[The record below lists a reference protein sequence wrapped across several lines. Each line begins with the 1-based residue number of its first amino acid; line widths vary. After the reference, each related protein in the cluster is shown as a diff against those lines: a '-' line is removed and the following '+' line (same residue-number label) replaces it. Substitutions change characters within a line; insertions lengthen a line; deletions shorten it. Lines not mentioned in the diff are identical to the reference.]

1 MSVFSCHRSLYIQI
15 VYWRVAVVVVGGNVL
30 HHVIRDWNCPGGRS
44 VRGYMSEGGKCPG
57 EISYTHDDACD
68 V

>member
-1 MSVFSCHRSLYIQI
+1 
-15 VYWRVAVVVVGGNVL
+15 VAVVVVGGNVL